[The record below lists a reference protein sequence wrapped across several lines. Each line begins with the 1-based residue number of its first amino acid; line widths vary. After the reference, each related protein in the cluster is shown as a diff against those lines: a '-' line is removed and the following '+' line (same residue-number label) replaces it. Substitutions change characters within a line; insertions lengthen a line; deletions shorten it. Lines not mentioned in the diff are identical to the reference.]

1 MLCNLPLNS
10 ANFPQVCA
18 VNLAV
23 FTSISQHTAPFH
35 GNIIMSAPLS
45 VCQIMKLSTSKITAP
60 KKSACFNCCIIS
72 YLVIVVVVIL
82 ITFDSFHIL
91 YFFIHFHINFHDSIT
106 KYNTS
111 FKKSQNYINFSMPN
125 AVISISHAQFSFSK
139 LFC

>member
-10 ANFPQVCA
+10 ANFPQVSA
-18 VNLAV
+18 ANLAV

-45 VCQIMKLSTSKITAP
+45 VCQIMKLSTSKITTP
-60 KKSACFNCCIIS
+60 KKSICFHACIIS
-72 YLVIVVVVIL
+72 CLVIVIIVIV
-82 ITFDSFHIL
+82 ITPHSFHIL
-91 YFFIHFHINFHDSIT
+91 HFCVHCSDSIT

-111 FKKSQNYINFSMPN
+111 ILKKSQNYINFTIPN
-125 AVISISHAQFSFSK
+125 AVISISYSQFSFSK